1 MKKSVLL
8 DIIRVLGK
16 KEIREI
22 NKWLVS
28 PAHNQRQDVVKLF
41 DCLIE
46 NLTKDDVSLEKENV
60 WKSIFPKEP
69 YDDARM
75 RQSMYFLLQS
85 LEEYLAFSEMI
96 KNPVH
101 TQTVL
106 LEVYRRKNLEKPFKM
121 TMEAARKH
129 QKNSQFNDLDYLKTQ
144 HTLEKEQYLHLVGQD
159 WNMELNLQQTS
170 NSLDVSY
177 ITDKL
182 RLSSRM
188 FAHQSIYKKITYDFG
203 ILSSVL
209 EFVEKNDLLKIPAI
223 AVYYFGYKARTN
235 PENEDNYNNLEN
247 LILNHRQIF
256 PDDELRELF
265 LISINYCIIRM
276 NAGIESYIARSFNL
290 YKIGFEKGILIE
302 NGIIGKMS
310 FGNAVS
316 SALKNKDYDWA
327 INFVE
332 QFQNNVEEKH
342 RKSMVHFNLSRIHF
356 EKGDY
361 NKAQR
366 LLTQFEYDDILLNI
380 IAKTMLLK
388 IYYEQDELDAFESL
402 LESMRTYLQRKEAL
416 DTNRKTSYKNMI
428 SIMKKLLNLNPYS
441 KAQVEKMRELIINT
455 NPLAERDWLL
465 KQLNKR

>member
-46 NLTKDDVSLEKENV
+46 NLTKEDVSLEKENV

-85 LEEYLAFSEMI
+85 LEEYLAYSEMI

-101 TQTVL
+101 IQTIL
-106 LEVYRRKNLEKPFKM
+106 LEVYRRKKLEKPFKM

-129 QKNSQFNDLDYLKTQ
+129 QNNSQFNDVDYLKAQ
-144 HTLEKEQYLHLVGQD
+144 HTLEKEQYLHLVGQN
-159 WNMELNLQQTS
+159 WNMELNLQETS
-170 NSLDVSY
+170 SSLDIAY
-177 ITDKL
+177 ISDKL
-182 RLSSRM
+182 RLSCRM
-188 FAHQSIYKKITYDFG
+188 FAHQFIYKKINYDYG
-203 ILSSVL
+203 MLLSVF
-209 EFVEKNDLLKIPAI
+209 EFIEKNNLLEIPAV
-223 AVYYFGYKARTN
+223 AVYYYGFKAIN
-235 PENEDNYNNLEN
+235 DQQNEEHYNNLEE
-247 LILNHRQIF
+247 LILKHSQIF
-256 PDDELRELF
+256 PESEFRELL
-265 LISINYCIIRM
+265 LISINYCIGRM

-290 YKIGFEKGILIE
+290 YKIGFENGILIE
-302 NGIIGKMS
+302 NGIISKMS

-316 SALKNKDYDWA
+316 IALKLKEYEWA

-332 QFQNNVEEKH
+332 QFQSYVEEKH

-428 SIMKKLLNLNPYS
+428 SLMKKLLHLNPYS
-441 KAQVEKMRELIINT
+441 KVQVEKMRELIMST
-455 NPLAERDWLL
+455 NPLMERDWLL
-465 KQLNKR
+465 RQLKK